1 MREHVQVVAVC
12 RGARRC
18 EDRSHLPSRFYL
30 ELQVSRG
37 NKRRNL
43 CLTSY
48 SLHMLRYLL
57 HSEGIPFP
65 RVIIVFEYYKG
76 RRLRPKEVVYFG
88 RLEPVDPPA
97 LVHHG
102 GQGLVAYCSSILTE
116 VSFLQLRFT
125 EVGLCELRLC
135 RLTEVGLL
143 QLSALV
149 MLASCSCATRKVGTI
164 THVMSN

>member
-1 MREHVQVVAVC
+1 MQLTHVALQLTDVA
-12 RGARRC
+12 
-18 EDRSHLPSRFYL
+18 LPVTL
-30 ELQVSRG
+30 
-37 NKRRNL
+37 
-43 CLTSY
+43 
-48 SLHMLRYLL
+48 
-57 HSEGIPFP
+57 EGIPFP

-149 MLASCSCATRKVGTI
+149 ILGPPAAAPQGRWGNYARNV
-164 THVMSN
+164 

>member
-18 EDRSHLPSRFYL
+18 EDRSHLRL
-30 ELQVSRG
+30 EILLRAAG
-37 NKRRNL
+37 FEENKRS
-43 CLTSY
+43 LTSY
-48 SLHMLRYLL
+48 SLHLLRYLL

-102 GQGLVAYCSSILTE
+102 GQGLLAYCSSILTE

-149 MLASCSCATRKVGTI
+149 MLASCSCATRKVGII

>member
-1 MREHVQVVAVC
+1 M
-12 RGARRC
+12 
-18 EDRSHLPSRFYL
+18 
-30 ELQVSRG
+30 
-37 NKRRNL
+37 
-43 CLTSY
+43 
-48 SLHMLRYLL
+48 RYLL

-88 RLEPVDPPA
+88 RLEPVDP
-97 LVHHG
+97 LLLCYHG

-125 EVGLCELRLC
+125 EVGLRELRLC

-149 MLASCSCATRKVGTI
+149 ILGPPAAAPQGRWGKLRA
-164 THVMSN
+164 

>member
-1 MREHVQVVAVC
+1 MHEGVETVTEFQRKVAGGCNTPELPDTPYFAQARKRE
-12 RGARRC
+12 
-18 EDRSHLPSRFYL
+18 
-30 ELQVSRG
+30 VS
-37 NKRRNL
+37 KSQTKK
-43 CLTSY
+43 TSY
-48 SLHMLRYLL
+48 SLHTLRYLL

-116 VSFLQLRFT
+116 VSFLQLRF
-125 EVGLCELRLC
+125 RLY
-135 RLTEVGLL
+135 
-143 QLSALV
+143 
-149 MLASCSCATRKVGTI
+149 
-164 THVMSN
+164 